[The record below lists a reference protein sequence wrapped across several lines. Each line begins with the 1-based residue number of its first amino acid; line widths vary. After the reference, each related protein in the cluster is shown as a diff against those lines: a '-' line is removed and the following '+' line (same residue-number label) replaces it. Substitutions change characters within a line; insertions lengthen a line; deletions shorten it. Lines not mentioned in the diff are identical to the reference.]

1 MYWYVGLVGCQA
13 LPCAE
18 GVICWWVGLGPGQ
31 LVAGLGGK
39 DGESRSQA
47 GLNWLAQVGISYRE
61 DSKLVLVSTNVVMI

>member
-1 MYWYVGLVGCQA
+1 MYWYVGLVGWQA

-18 GVICWWVGLGPGQ
+18 GVICWWVELGPGH
-31 LVAGLGGK
+31 LASGLGGK

-61 DSKLVLVSTNVVMI
+61 DSKIVLVSTNVFMI

>member
-1 MYWYVGLVGCQA
+1 M
-13 LPCAE
+13 
-18 GVICWWVGLGPGQ
+18 GLGPGQ

-61 DSKLVLVSTNVVMI
+61 DSKIVVVSTNVFMM